1 MSELSN
7 DQEAGLA
14 AGDAAGGRR
23 GGNDGGGRA
32 GGGDGGNGA
41 LGGTGGETGGAGGG
55 GTGGASG
62 GAVGGLISRRK
73 SACERPPNQAL
84 HLTFTFTAD
93 DTTTGTGQTRG
104 DAGRKE
110 HRLSFKR
117 SYVRREEISSRLAT

>member
-1 MSELSN
+1 MSN

-41 LGGTGGETGGAGGG
+41 LGGTGGETGGAGGRRHG
-55 GTGGASG
+55 RC
-62 GAVGGLISRRK
+62 VGRRRGRAHLAPEERLREATQPGLTPDVHVHSY
-73 SACERPPNQAL
+73 
-84 HLTFTFTAD
+84 